1 MSRLSIDNSLNVLGV
16 SQMPAHPEALD
27 AAYQS
32 ALMAY
37 QSAKGS
43 ASESVHQLL
52 KAAHL
57 SLQQAGAAAHHVHA
71 SDPGYAARFDEALS
85 WLSSTDLSFEILG
98 AWLWVWSA
106 QGSTSPFESELRA
119 CGFEWASKKAC
130 WFLKPKTLSHPK
142 PTQET
147 WDLERIRS
155 AYAYRAA

>member
-71 SDPGYAARFDEALS
+71 SDPGYAARFDQALS
-85 WLSSTDLSFEILG
+85 WITTTPLSFEILG
-98 AWLWVWSA
+98 AWLWVN
-106 QGSTSPFESELRA
+106 GTRGTSLPLESELRVH
-119 CGFEWASKKAC
+119 GFEWASKKAC
-130 WFLKPKTLSHPK
+130 WFLKPQAAAHTDPQRE
-142 PTQET
+142 P

-155 AYAYRAA
+155 AYAYRPV